1 MISGDLHRLV
11 FLPLLP
17 LPLPPPLPLPS
28 CRGCRVAWRCPCA
41 TRLPRNCRRA
51 AAGAARVGPPRQPS
65 PPPPPPPPAF
75 TAAAAAAPPAFSAAV
90 AAAPAFNPAAAAE
103 RRSPACPPRSRRR
116 RGPPARGALSVT
128 LRHVAMSTAESAQL
142 VGLLPWFRRNLTL
155 KFKSALACPGSPR
168 PRRCP
173 LSINRDD
180 LPVAPRVHRRARAH
194 RGSVVSYQ
202 HSDQGST

>member
-1 MISGDLHRLV
+1 VISGDLHRLV
-11 FLPLLP
+11 VLTPTTGYPCL
-17 LPLPPPLPLPS
+17 
-28 CRGCRVAWRCPCA
+28 CPHPYFCHP
-41 TRLPRNCRRA
+41 RLPRNSRNCRRA

-202 HSDQGST
+202 HSVQGST

>member
-1 MISGDLHRLV
+1 MICIGLL

-17 LPLPPPLPLPS
+17 GTLAFAPTLTFATRVCREIAEIAAAPPRARRGSGRPASIHRRRRRRPQPSPPLPP
-28 CRGCRVAWRCPCA
+28 
-41 TRLPRNCRRA
+41 
-51 AAGAARVGPPRQPS
+51 PPRQPS
-65 PPPPPPPPAF
+65 PPPSPPPQPSTPPPPPN
-75 TAAAAAAPPAFSAAV
+75 AV
-90 AAAPAFNPAAAAE
+90 
-103 RRSPACPPRSRRR
+103 RPACPPRSRRR

-128 LRHVAMSTAESAQL
+128 LRHVGLLQCPPRRAHTL

-202 HSDQGST
+202 HSVQGST